1 MQVVRLCSQ
10 RAQVR
15 IAPSVEHLT
24 LHYQV
29 ANIKVPGHEQL
40 QKLHSQKQE
49 KVCMHSSWPLLV
61 ASTAIKQ
68 SCLHTLSTFL
78 EYAISIPHFLLL
90 RLHCTIKFGFRL
102 ELMHVIDDG
111 KMSTGGAFTGQ

>member
-49 KVCMHSSWPLLV
+49 KVCIDGSWPLAV
-61 ASTAIKQ
+61 ASTALKQ
-68 SCLHTLSTFL
+68 GCFHSASAFSEHN
-78 EYAISIPHFLLL
+78 INMPHHLLL
-90 RLHCTIKFGFRL
+90 
-102 ELMHVIDDG
+102 
-111 KMSTGGAFTGQ
+111 